1 MLSPHHKGQGDN
13 PQPSVPLN
21 GTLDIANR
29 VCESSGMPTP
39 GDPPDN
45 ILNKDL
51 EVLGLS
57 EAREAGKRLW
67 LAERY
72 I

>member
-1 MLSPHHKGQGDN
+1 
-13 PQPSVPLN
+13 
-21 GTLDIANR
+21 
-29 VCESSGMPTP
+29 MPTP